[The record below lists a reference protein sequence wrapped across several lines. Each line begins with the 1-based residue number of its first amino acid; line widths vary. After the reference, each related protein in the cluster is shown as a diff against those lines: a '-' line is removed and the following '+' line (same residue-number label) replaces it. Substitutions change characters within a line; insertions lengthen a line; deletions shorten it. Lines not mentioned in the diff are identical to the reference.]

1 MLSYAISK
9 KKIKG
14 SIDYFE
20 FDSDGYVYYPNIN
33 FIGESGVV
41 IRNKY
46 LTDIILFN
54 FDHSFDKITKS
65 IYMYTTSDEETD
77 EGINIFLNEISRLR
91 SIVELEFKKHL
102 SIEKYKEYLNK
113 LYYLDTELK
122 RKQTILR
129 YSNEL
134 DFEMHKGRSR

>member
-91 SIVELEFKKHL
+91 SIVELEFKKLL

>member
-33 FIGESGVV
+33 FIGETGVV